1 MKKILTVLLVLLVVA
16 GCSSTTVEQ
25 KTTTCTLE
33 SEVMTSNMEIV
44 SEGDNVVKQITT
56 NTTDFG
62 SVGYSE
68 EDIMTLVDTYT
79 SLYGDIKGLTYDH
92 EISDGTL
99 KEVVTVDY
107 KNGDM
112 EEFLEKGVITT
123 SEDGEVPEYV
133 SLELTIESIES
144 QGYTCE

>member
-33 SEVMTSNMEIV
+33 SGVMTSNMEIV

-68 EDIMTLVDTYT
+68 EDIKTLVDTYT
-79 SLYGDIKGLTYDH
+79 SLYGDVKGLTYDH
-92 EISDGTL
+92 EIGDGTL

>member
-33 SEVMTSNMEIV
+33 SGVMTSNMEIV

-79 SLYGDIKGLTYDH
+79 SLYGDVKGLTYDH